1 MPLEPGSPHE
11 LDTAVA
17 SLGLSGTDDIPE
29 IAVSGAE
36 SAMPNER
43 TAVTHV
49 LPGLQVAKE
58 LLQGFRDFLNTAKI
72 ELGPSTVTDLLA
84 AYLSSQFLLFAGPS
98 GTGKS
103 TVARALLHFFTE
115 PDAGEVI
122 EARRQLIGPED
133 VAGYLSPISGA
144 YVRTPELGAL
154 LRIGAPGAGSTPG
167 LLVEEINL
175 SPVEGYL
182 APFVHGLSGITNDSV
197 VWSLHS
203 GDPSSATSV
212 PRRIEFKP
220 YPRLLGSINVDST
233 ALAPSPKVAARA
245 CVVLLEPPEELDLS
259 KTLAGL
265 TAQAAALD
273 PHAGSG
279 ARLVGNPL
287 EIFDVPEVDQDELV
301 QHLTAVINELRGFGQ
316 QGEPASANP
325 VTRRQAGQMLLY
337 GAWFVLVAKAHE
349 GLGGSL
355 EADAARLGVEN
366 AVLHY
371 VLPTLPG
378 AEFGLVLDRLTNA
391 TNLADQGSGANAVG
405 ALLKARVNRLGSIGG
420 DSLLAGRVLDFWDRL
435 S

>member
-1 MPLEPGSPHE
+1 MSLEPGSPDE
-11 LDTAVA
+11 LDSAVA
-17 SLGLSGTDDIPE
+17 SLGLSGTDDVPE
-29 IAVSGAE
+29 VPVGGE
-36 SAMPNER
+36 SAMANER
-43 TAVTHV
+43 TAVAHV
-49 LPGLQVAKE
+49 LPGLEVATE
-58 LLQGFRDFLNTAKI
+58 LLKDFRDFLDAAKI
-72 ELGPSTVTDLLA
+72 DLTASSVTDLLA
-84 AYLSSQFLLFAGPS
+84 AYLSSQLLLFAGPS

-122 EARRQLIGPED
+122 EGRRQLIGPED

-144 YVRTPELGAL
+144 YVRTPELAAL
-154 LRIGAPGAGSTPG
+154 LRIGAPGAGSAPG

-182 APFVHGLSGITNDSV
+182 APFVHGLSGVTNGTV
-197 VWSLHS
+197 AWSLHS
-203 GDPSSATSV
+203 GDPSSSTSV

-259 KTLAGL
+259 ETLKGL
-265 TAQAAALD
+265 TAEVAALD
-273 PHAGSG
+273 ARAGAW
-279 ARLVGNPL
+279 ARVVGNPL
-287 EIFDVPEVDQDELV
+287 EIFDVPEVNRDALV
-301 QHLTAVINELRGFGQ
+301 QHLTAVIDELRGVGQ
-316 QGEPASANP
+316 PEEATSANP

-337 GAWFVLVAKAHE
+337 AAWFVLIASAHE
-349 GLGGSL
+349 ALGGSL
-355 EADAARLGVEN
+355 EADASRLGVEN

-378 AEFGLVLDRLTNA
+378 TEFGFVLDRLTKS
-391 TNLADQGSGANAVG
+391 TSLADGGSGPDRLG
-405 ALLKARVNRLGSIGG
+405 ALLKARIDRLGSVGG